1 MLVHEYR
8 FVMPL
13 SPEEYKI
20 GYLYTVLKS
29 TASET
34 GGGEGAQFLE
44 TRRCFEGRYRK
55 KAYFLKE
62 KAPTVVRR
70 FIPKGEKLLHLNE
83 ESWNTFPTSE
93 TVLTTPSF
101 MKDKFYIKIRSVV
114 EEGREVEK
122 NVFKLRGEELKKRVV
137 EDVNIADIVSER
149 KKTVS
154 PGDFLSGFKLFNA
167 SEENFSL
174 GETVVDFPPQDKSSP

>member
-137 EDVNIADIVSER
+137 EDVNIADIVSGR
-149 KKTVS
+149 KNTVS
-154 PGDFLSGFKLFNA
+154 PGDFLNGFKLCNA
-167 SEENFSL
+167 PE
-174 GETVVDFPPQDKSSP
+174 DFFFAGRNGS